1 MGWKQAISRLW
12 LVGLLAASFGTWAD
26 ANADSEERRLCLGFE
41 SEPIVRLGE
50 YLVTQADVDA
60 FLVARVPEEDRAAVL
75 MSPDRIGQ
83 LLQNLLLRQGLSD
96 RARREGLFDQP
107 LVQAQ
112 LIQAV
117 DHALGRIYQE
127 HFQAEIEL
135 DSYEDVAR
143 ELYMTRTH
151 QFAGAPTVDFRHLLI
166 GVEGL
171 RSETEAMK
179 LILELHERV
188 SAGEPIEELAVEY
201 SEDPS
206 VAENGGLFRDVPVTN
221 LVSQVRAVVSET
233 PAGELADPVRSS
245 FGWHLVVPV
254 AHHDPE
260 PVPWE
265 EARDQALEMARNQH
279 RSAAVERLLRDLQ
292 DAPPEFAAGSIEQL
306 LRRYGLSGE
315 DAPSIQSLIDEMD
328 DA

>member
-1 MGWKQAISRLW
+1 MC
-12 LVGLLAASFGTWAD
+12 LA
-26 ANADSEERRLCLGFE
+26 FE
-41 SEPIVRLGE
+41 SEPIVRLAGTV
-50 YLVTQADVDA
+50 VTQLDVDA
-60 FLVARVPEEDRAAVL
+60 FLQARVPEDDRPGVL

-83 LLQNLLLRQGLSD
+83 LLQNLLLRQGLAERAISD
-96 RARREGLFDQP
+96 GLLDRP
-107 LVQAQ
+107 GVQAQ

-135 DSYEDVAR
+135 DSYDDLAR
-143 ELYMTRTH
+143 EIYMTRTH
-151 QFAGAPTVDFRHLLI
+151 QFNGAPTVDFRHLLI

-171 RSETEAMK
+171 RSEAEAMK

-188 SAGEPIEELAVEY
+188 SAGESIEELAAEY

-221 LVSQVRAVVSET
+221 LVSQVRVVVTET

-265 EARDQALEMARNQH
+265 EARDRALDMARDQH
-279 RSAAVERLLRDLQ
+279 RSIAVERLLRDLQ